1 MDQGRW
7 KQIEDL
13 YHAAM
18 EQEPASRCAFV
29 AEACEGD
36 DVLRREVE
44 SLLKADSVEALIDG
58 SAMDAAAQL
67 LDNDNPLP
75 AGAQLGPYRIEELL
89 GSGGMGQVYRAR
101 DMRLGRIVALKISK
115 EEFGERFDQE
125 ARVIAG
131 LNHPHICHLY
141 DVGPNYLVMELI
153 EGRPLQGRL
162 PVATAMEYAS
172 QILDAL
178 AVAHSKGVVHRD
190 LKPSNILVA
199 KQGIK
204 LLDFGLA
211 KRVTPLGEQDATLTA
226 ALTRP
231 GMILGTLQ
239 YMSPEQLQGKEADV
253 RSDLFSFGCVLYE
266 MLTGRRAFEGENPA
280 SVIAAVVE
288 REPLPL
294 EVSPPL
300 DRVVMRCLAKDLDRR
315 FQTAIDLK
323 AALIWA
329 MEQQPVATRSQRWS
343 LTVAAGLVLGL
354 AVGWALFH
362 FRASARDERIVHFQI
377 VPPKGARPAP
387 WGLSVSPD
395 GRYVT
400 YSSLLGG
407 KQALWLHPL
416 DGAAERLLT
425 DNATARFP
433 FWSPDGR
440 SIGWAA
446 DSKLWRLDLAGGT
459 PVALCDQEPL
469 RPAVWSHDDRILF
482 GSLRGLMQVSPS
494 GGSPAPLTTLDASLG
509 ELQHGRPELLPHGR
523 FLHLVLSSKP
533 GNSGIYEVS
542 FSNPSQ
548 RVRIMGAEDQVR
560 YASTPD
566 GKHYLLMKRQQKL
579 VAQEF
584 NLQRLELVGEPY
596 TIAELGPGGAPSGGP
611 PVLSAEVSPAGVLL
625 YMKNPNVSG
634 RLVWLDRAGQQLA
647 TVSDQPYPDFRLSPD
662 GRLVALTQFAS
673 GGRSALWMIDMER
686 GIRTRLTP
694 TSGVAQSSGYPIWS
708 PDGRTVMFSQTGVL
722 MRRDISSSGDE
733 LPITEAG
740 RLRNPS
746 DWSRDGRF
754 ILFSEGNTETNQ
766 DLWVLRVTP
775 SGKPV
780 DGERPKPYLRGPFN
794 ELAGRFSPEPNP
806 RWVAYQSDE
815 TGQDEIF
822 IASFP
827 EPRQKVQVSSGG
839 GHSPQWATNG
849 RELFYVSADDKLT
862 VVGLKMTAATIE
874 PSRPHGLFSLDGL
887 SSTYDVAP
895 DGKRFL
901 VNQGVR
907 DLAPPE
913 VIMNWPALLK
923 RRPVQ

>member
-36 DVLRREVE
+36 DALRREVE
-44 SLLKADSVEALIDG
+44 SLLEADSAEALIDG
-58 SAMDAAAQL
+58 SAIDAAAQL

-75 AGAQLGPYRIEELL
+75 AGAQLGPYRIEEPL

-101 DMRLGRIVALKISK
+101 DMRLGRMVALKISK

-131 LNHPHICHLY
+131 HNHPHICHLY

-162 PVATAMEYAS
+162 PVAAAVEYAS

-178 AVAHSKGVVHRD
+178 TVAHSKGVVHRD

-239 YMSPEQLQGKEADV
+239 YMSPEQLQGKEADA

-294 EVSPPL
+294 EISPPL
-300 DRVVMRCLAKDLDRR
+300 DRVVMRCLAKDPERR

-323 AALIWA
+323 TALSWA
-329 MEQQPVATRSQRWS
+329 MEQHSVARRSRRWW
-343 LTVAAGLVLGL
+343 LTAAAGLVLGL
-354 AVGWALFH
+354 AGGWALFH
-362 FRASARDERIVHFQI
+362 FRGPVREDRIIHFQI
-377 VPPKGARPAP
+377 VPSKGAWPTP

-400 YSSLLGG
+400 YSSLLAG

-416 DGAAERLLT
+416 DGGAERLLT

-440 SIGWAA
+440 SIAWAA
-446 DSKLWRLDLAGGT
+446 DSKLWRLDLAGGA
-459 PVALCDQEPL
+459 PVAICNQEPL
-469 RPAVWSHDDRILF
+469 RPAVWTPDGQILF

-494 GGSPAPLTTLDASLG
+494 GGLPAPLTTLDGSLG
-509 ELQHGRPELLPHGR
+509 ELQHGRPELLPNGR

-533 GNSGIYEVS
+533 GNSGIYAVS
-542 FSNPSQ
+542 FSNPSE
-548 RVRIMGAEDQVR
+548 RIRIMGAEDQIR
-560 YASTPD
+560 YAPTPD
-566 GKHYLLMKRQQKL
+566 GKHYLLMKREQKL

-584 NLQRLELVGEPY
+584 NLQKLELIGEPY
-596 TIAELGPGGAPSGGP
+596 TIAQLGPAAVPSGGP
-611 PVLSAEVSPAGVLL
+611 PLLSAEVSSAGVLL
-625 YMKNPNVSG
+625 YMKGRNVSG
-634 RLVWLDRAGQQLA
+634 RLVWVDRKGQPLA
-647 TVSDQPYPDFRLSPD
+647 TISDQPYPDFRLSPD
-662 GRLVALTQFAS
+662 GRRVALTQFAT
-673 GGRSALWMIDMER
+673 GGRSALWMIDMGR

-694 TSGVAQSSGYPIWS
+694 ASGVAQSSGYPIWS
-708 PDGRTVMFSQTGVL
+708 PDGRTVVFSQTGVL
-722 MRRDISSSGDE
+722 MRKDISGSGDE
-733 LPITEAG
+733 RPITEPA

-754 ILFSEGNTETNQ
+754 ILFSEGNAETNQ
-766 DLWVLRVTP
+766 DLWVLPVTP

-780 DGERPKPYLRGPFN
+780 EGQQAKPYLHSPFN

-815 TGQDEIF
+815 TGRDEIF

-827 EPRQKVQVSSGG
+827 EPRQKLQVTSGG
-839 GHSPQWATNG
+839 GHSPQWAANG
-849 RELFYVSADDKLT
+849 RELFYISADDKLT
-862 VVGLKMTAATIE
+862 VVALKMRAGSIE
-874 PSRPHGLFSLDGL
+874 PSTSHALFSLDGL
-887 SSTYDVAP
+887 APTYDVAP

-901 VNQGVR
+901 VSQAAR

-913 VIMNWPALLK
+913 VIVNWPALLRK
-923 RRPVQ
+923 RVAP